1 MAEQDQIT
9 ALEEQAED
17 LVNYVQDYQG
27 QIAEKTFQ
35 LVQANATARKLQ
47 RKLTDAEQA
56 LREAKARIAELEAES
71 EAAKAAPEEET
82 AVQKTARKG
91 AASQ

>member
-9 ALEEQAED
+9 ALTESNSD
-17 LVNYVQDYQG
+17 LVGYVQDYQG

-35 LVQANATARKLQ
+35 LVQANGHVRKLQ
-47 RKLTDAEQA
+47 ERLASSEQS
-56 LREAKARIAELEAES
+56 LREANARIAELEP
-71 EAAKAAPEEET
+71 APEPET